1 MEVVFLMF
9 GGNSILLSIMAA
21 LVYVPT
27 SGVQEFLFLNMLPH
41 LWTENKKL
49 IQIETTTGW
58 EECGWKKIEKGRLD
72 LICACCMHV

>member
-1 MEVVFLMF
+1 
-9 GGNSILLSIMAA
+9 
-21 LVYVPT
+21 
-27 SGVQEFLFLNMLPH
+27 MLPH

-49 IQIETTTGW
+49 IQIEITTGW